1 MDFWSRLIAKKPP
14 APTDKISS
22 KNPENRLARFKKE
35 YELLLSQ
42 TKLRTPH
49 LAGGVEAAH
58 QIRSSLLDLTTI
70 LSHESRQPLPHPC
83 ILYASS
89 ENIYLKIEEI
99 AVSSHN
105 EGIIRESVA
114 IFATL
119 IESEEEGFVEN
130 QNFSKSLMRLL
141 TQITGAQI
149 PNLGL
154 DLEIEV
160 VELSFN
166 ITTKIR
172 LDPDVLPAWFMPQTR
187 VKDPDA
193 ELDLQEKFTGKTN
206 RDDFPLL
213 YLLIDY
219 IRHEGR
225 IGDFARTGLLYI
237 IEAAS
242 NSVAL
247 EQWIIES
254 DLATLM
260 ATGLG
265 ALYSQLSR
273 KLVIDYP
280 YEKLAPVLALSD
292 YQHPVTSLEIVSSS
306 STEFQI
312 QIKTFLSN
320 LVFWQDVLN
329 HCKSIEVKQ
338 TLLEHFQVIFLKQLL
353 YPSLLESSDLD
364 GGSSVAVLTYLRR
377 ILEALDHPDMIHLI
391 LHYLLALPDSGPSS
405 SFCASISVA
414 RQRKSMDLATMLA
427 SKIETKQTPALYNLV
442 DLIHGSLK
450 SPNKETISVT
460 LQLISVI
467 LKKHHRYA
475 VATLFQTSQI
485 LSGRPLRTIGAH
497 DGMMC
502 FLLGLAEQVGGDRN
516 LNEIYNECIIDCMNI
531 IENHPCSIKMIS
543 PQLASASMKLSC
555 SQVIVSGAPQEI
567 RLHTIRTDDP
577 ILQMIIGMLATFL
590 TNSVETNLSL
600 TATIIDLATCG
611 YMRIDGWLLPDPLKY
626 LYKEDNHK
634 AESPSIPNSF
644 DDIEAEEEMQHSFLK
659 LARRMPELKKTPLP
673 ALLNELS
680 NIIEQ
685 IIFYQKEIPRF
696 DELLRQRRE
705 AFLTASVSVSTP
717 FNRRQNEPR
726 SVSDS
731 NLESP
736 GRFSA
741 FDNFTQRIF
750 PEISTSGKSK
760 SPRNYKSQDDSNKSS
775 VGVRSINS
783 SGIRSV
789 STPLRTEM
797 SNKIPYLESSRGYLS
812 NQTKGVQSQFKQSGT
827 SVNQTVTF
835 AAEDQSIMAR
845 KVILKTLEKKKLL
858 GTLQDFEEEKEEKDQ
873 DSSDKG
879 KELENNA
886 EISENNEGDTADQK
900 FVSVNHLL
908 TNVIIVQD
916 FLLELAA
923 LVQVR
928 ASLFGEVSYR

>member
-1 MDFWSRLIAKKPP
+1 MDFWSRLIAKKPS
-14 APTDKISS
+14 APTDKFSS

-42 TKLRTPH
+42 TKLGT
-49 LAGGVEAAH
+49 LYSLGGVEAAH

-99 AVSSHN
+99 AVLSHN

-141 TQITGAQI
+141 TQITRAQI

-187 VKDPDA
+187 VEDPEA

-206 RDDFPLL
+206 REDFPLL

-242 NSVAL
+242 NSIAL

-329 HCKSIEVKQ
+329 HCKSTEVKQ

-405 SFCASISVA
+405 SIFRASMSVA

-485 LSGRPLRTIGAH
+485 LSGRPLRSIGAH

-516 LNEIYNECIIDCMNI
+516 LNEIYNECIVDCMNI
-531 IENHPCSIKMIS
+531 IESHPCSIKMIT
-543 PQLASASMKLSC
+543 PQLASASMKFSC

-567 RLHTIRTDDP
+567 RLHTLRTDDP

-590 TNSVETNLSL
+590 TNSVEINLSL

-626 LYKEDNHK
+626 LYRENDHK
-634 AESPSIPNSF
+634 AESPSISKLY
-644 DDIEAEEEMQHSFLK
+644 DDIEAEEELQLSFLR

-680 NIIEQ
+680 KIIEQ
-685 IIFYQKEIPRF
+685 IIYYQKEIPRF

-717 FNRRQNEPR
+717 FNRLQNEPR

-750 PEISTSGKSK
+750 PEKSTSGRSK
-760 SPRNYKSQDDSNKSS
+760 SPRNYKSQEAPNKSS
-775 VGVRSINS
+775 IGVRSMNS
-783 SGIRSV
+783 IGFRSV
-789 STPLRTEM
+789 STPLRSEM
-797 SNKIPYLESSRGYLS
+797 SKKMPFVENSHRYPSS
-812 NQTKGVQSQFKQSGT
+812 QTKGAQSQFKQSGT

-845 KVILKTLEKKKLL
+845 KVILKNLEKKKPR
-858 GTLQDFEEEKEEKDQ
+858 GKLQDLEEEKDQ
-873 DSSDKG
+873 DSSDKD
-879 KELENNA
+879 KEPDNNVD
-886 EISENNEGDTADQK
+886 ISENNVEGNTNDQN

-908 TNVIIVQD
+908 TNVIIIQD